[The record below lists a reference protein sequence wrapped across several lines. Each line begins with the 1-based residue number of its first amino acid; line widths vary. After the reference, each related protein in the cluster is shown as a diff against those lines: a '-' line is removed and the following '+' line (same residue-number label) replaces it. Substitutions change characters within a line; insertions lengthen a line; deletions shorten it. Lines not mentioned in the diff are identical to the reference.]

1 FYRQVVP
8 LGLKKLHRSEMF
20 VKKWKNSVFKA
31 PSGRPV
37 CFEKFNRTIMIKNK
51 IAWLNDISAKK

>member
-20 VKKWKNSVFKA
+20 VEKWKNSVFKA

-37 CFEKFNRTIMIKNK
+37 CFEKVNRTIMILLNK
-51 IAWLNDISAKK
+51 WLYFFKQK